1 MEKKT
6 EVVTEKPILDNKKVL
21 KDEFNI
27 VVDKNGNGDFITIQ
41 EAVNAAKA
49 FPSERITIF
58 VKNGVYYEKVKIHSW
73 NPKISLIGESREKTI
88 ITYDDYFNK
97 INIGR
102 NSTFHTYTVLVEG
115 NDFIA
120 KNLTIQNTSGEV
132 GQAVALNV
140 NADRVII
147 SNCSLLGNQDTLY
160 TSGEGSK
167 NYFKDCYI
175 EGTTDF
181 IFGDATVLF
190 ENCTIH
196 SKSNSYITAAS
207 TPQNTAFGYVFKN
220 CKLTADPKVTKVYLG
235 RPWRIYAKAV
245 FINCEM
251 GNHITPDGWHNW
263 SKPEAE
269 KTAFYAEY
277 ICNGTGFQPDK
288 RVIWS
293 HQLKKS
299 EAKKYTVENCMG
311 LNFSKTIN
319 DLFRNTKK

>member
-6 EVVTEKPILDNKKVL
+6 EIVTEKAILANKTTL

-27 VVDKNGNGDFITIQ
+27 VVDKNGKGDFTTIQ

-49 FPSERITIF
+49 YPSERIIIF
-58 VKNGVYYEKVKIHSW
+58 VKNGVYYEKLKIHSW

-102 NSTFHTYTVLVEG
+102 NSTFYTYTVLVEG

-160 TSGEGSK
+160 TSGEGTK
-167 NYFKDCYI
+167 NYFKDCFI

-207 TPQNTAFGYVFKN
+207 TPQNSAFGFVFKN
-220 CKLTADPKVTKVYLG
+220 CKLTADPKATEVYLG
-235 RPWRIYAKAV
+235 RPWRIYAKTV

-251 GNHITPDGWHNW
+251 GNHIKPEGWHNW

-277 ICNGTGFQPDK
+277 QCSGSGFQPEK
-288 RVIWS
+288 RVPWS
-293 HQLKKS
+293 HQLKRS
-299 EAKKYTVENCMG
+299 QAKKYSIENSMG
-311 LNFSKTIN
+311 VAFSKTIN
-319 DLFRNTKK
+319 DFLNTKK

>member
-1 MEKKT
+1 M
-6 EVVTEKPILDNKKVL
+6 
-21 KDEFNI
+21 
-27 VVDKNGNGDFITIQ
+27 VDKNGNGDFTTIQ
-41 EAVNAAKA
+41 EAINAAKA

-58 VKNGVYYEKVKIHSW
+58 IKNGVYNEKVKIHFW
-73 NPKISLIGESREKTI
+73 NPKISLIGESRENTI
-88 ITYDDYFNK
+88 ISYDDYVNK

-102 NSTFHTYTVLVEG
+102 NSTFHTYTFLVEG

-160 TSGEGSK
+160 TSGEGTK

-196 SKSNSYITAAS
+196 SKKNSYITAAS

-220 CKLTADPKVTKVYLG
+220 CKLTANEKAIEVYLG
-235 RPWRIYAKAV
+235 RPWRIYAKTV

-251 GNHITPDGWHNW
+251 GNHIKPEGWHNW

-277 ICNGTGFQPDK
+277 KCNGLGFQPKK
-288 RVIWS
+288 RVLWS

-299 EAKKYTVENCMG
+299 EAKKFTIGNIMG
-311 LNFSKTIN
+311 LDFSKTIKE
-319 DLFRNTKK
+319 LQSK

>member
-6 EVVTEKPILDNKKVL
+6 EVVTEKLVLDNKKVL

-27 VVDKNGNGDFITIQ
+27 IVDKNGNGDFTTIQ

-58 VKNGVYYEKVKIHSW
+58 IKNGVYYEKVKIHSW
-73 NPKISLIGESREKTI
+73 NPYISLIGESREKTI
-88 ITYDDYFNK
+88 ITYDDFFNK

-102 NSTFHTYTVLVEG
+102 NSTFHTYTVLIEG

-120 KNLTIQNTSGEV
+120 KNLTIQNTSGQV

-140 NADRVII
+140 NADRAII

-160 TSGEGSK
+160 TSGEGTK

-190 ENCTIH
+190 ENCSIH

-220 CKLTADPKVTKVYLG
+220 CKLTADPKVIEVYLG
-235 RPWRIYAKAV
+235 RPWRIYAKTV

-251 GNHITPDGWHNW
+251 GNHIKPEGWNNW
-263 SKPEAE
+263 SKPQAE

-277 ICNGTGFQPDK
+277 KCNGPGFQPEK
-288 RVIWS
+288 RVSWS
-293 HQLKKS
+293 HQLKKL
-299 EAKKYTVENCMG
+299 EAKKYTIENCMG
-311 LNFSKTIN
+311 SNFSKTIKE
-319 DLFRNTKK
+319 LFSK